1 MEKVK
6 VFFVVLVLASVGA
19 FVVAFLL
26 GLLVHLFYAPYTI
39 ETAFFCGVGAALG
52 CGPVNAVFAA
62 IRA

>member
-6 VFFVVLVLASVGA
+6 AFFVVLVLVSVGA

-26 GLLVHLFYAPYTI
+26 GLLAHLFYAPYTI
-39 ETAFFCGVGAALG
+39 ETALFCGVGTALG
-52 CGPVNAVFAA
+52 CGPVNAIFAA

>member
-6 VFFVVLVLASVGA
+6 AFFVMLVLASVGG
-19 FVVAFLL
+19 FVLAFLL

-39 ETAFFCGVGAALG
+39 ETAFFCGVGTALG
-52 CGPVNAVFAA
+52 CGLGDAIFAA